1 MVVAGKWGPSV
12 AVKKVAQSYSLDI
25 GVVEELR
32 RLSSA
37 TEIPAS
43 RLANR
48 ALTVF
53 IREQKSGGPTQ

>member
-1 MVVAGKWGPSV
+1 V
-12 AVKKVAQSYSLDI
+12 AVKKVAQCYSLDI

-48 ALTVF
+48 ALAVF
-53 IREQKSGGPTQ
+53 IRQYKVNGASNG

>member
-1 MVVAGKWGPSV
+1 V